1 MADLILIDGE
11 LRRFQPP
18 RSRCFRWPGCAE
30 RRTGHGRLSRRC
42 TGGPP
47 PGNVTSSMTNL
58 RVVTLN
64 LWGIEPPLDAR
75 LALAARQLRALA
87 PDVVCLQ
94 EVRPLDG
101 RSGRTTAEELAGALG
116 MTAHY
121 ETAVAWEATHHLPGG
136 QEGLA
141 VIARTILGTRVLAL
155 PEARPS
161 EARILLSA
169 AIDTAGGPIWVH
181 TTHLNYRLD
190 DGVAREHQV
199 LAIDDAIRRFGRD
212 KDSPPQILCGDFNTP
227 ADSDEIRFLRGLT
240 TLGGH
245 RTHFQDAWL
254 RLHREPVPGDG
265 PAQGITW
272 SLRALDL
279 DRRIDYVFV
288 TTRKRDGRGTVHDCR
303 VVLTEREGAGEVSF
317 CASDHYGVC
326 ADVQVAPTP

>member
-1 MADLILIDGE
+1 MTSPMA
-11 LRRFQPP
+11 
-18 RSRCFRWPGCAE
+18 
-30 RRTGHGRLSRRC
+30 
-42 TGGPP
+42 
-47 PGNVTSSMTNL
+47 NL

-101 RSGRTTAEELAGALG
+101 RSGRTTAEVLAGELG

-141 VIARTILGTRVLAL
+141 VIARTIRDAAVLAL
-155 PEARPS
+155 PEARPT

-169 AIDTAGGPIWVH
+169 AVDTAGGPIWVH
-181 TTHLNYRLD
+181 TTHLHYRLD
-190 DGVAREHQV
+190 DGVARERQV
-199 LAIDDAIRRFGRD
+199 MAIDDAIRRFGRD
-212 KDSPPQILCGDFNTP
+212 KDSPPQILCGDFNATP
-227 ADSDEIRFLRGLT
+227 DSDEIRFLRGLT

-254 RLHREPVPGDG
+254 RLHPEPVPGDG
-265 PAQGITW
+265 PAEGITW
-272 SLRALDL
+272 SSENRFTRPLRSLDL

-288 TTRKRDGRGTVHDCR
+288 TTRKKDGRGTVHDCR
-303 VVLTEREGAGEVSF
+303 VVLTEREGAGEVSI

>member
-1 MADLILIDGE
+1 VA
-11 LRRFQPP
+11 
-18 RSRCFRWPGCAE
+18 
-30 RRTGHGRLSRRC
+30 
-42 TGGPP
+42 
-47 PGNVTSSMTNL
+47 NL

-64 LWGIEPPLDAR
+64 LWGTEPPLEAR
-75 LALAARQLRALA
+75 LALAARQLRALS

-94 EVRPLDG
+94 EIRPLDG
-101 RSGRTTAEELAGALG
+101 GRTTADVLADALG

-121 ETAVAWEATHHLPGG
+121 QTAVAWEAAAGLAAG

-141 VIARTILGTRVLAL
+141 VIARDIRDTRVVAL
-155 PEARPS
+155 PDARPT

-169 AIDTAGGPIWVH
+169 AIATVGGPIWVH
-181 TTHLNYRLD
+181 TTHLHYRLD

-199 LAIDDAIRRFGRD
+199 LAIDEAIRQLGRER
-212 KDSPPQILCGDFNTP
+212 DSPPQILCGDFNAT

-240 TLGGH
+240 TLGGR

-254 RLHREPVPGDG
+254 RLHREPGPGDG
-265 PAQGITW
+265 PAEGITW
-272 SLRALDL
+272 SSENRFTRPLRSLDL

-303 VVLTEREGAGEVSF
+303 VVLTERDGAGEVSI

-326 ADVQVAPTP
+326 ADVQVAPAP